1 MKISILKFCILFAF
15 YFLLVLNFPLIT
27 GYLEIEKLIHFKDY
41 LEFILVLFNILSI
54 LFLALFLISFTYL
67 TKAFL
72 IILLFLSSLSFYAI
86 TNYNVDLNNADLVR
100 SFFTTTIIEASSFL
114 TLKFFVTIFLTF
126 ILPTIFIAKSKII
139 YPKIHKFLLQKIILF
154 ILITCFTLSTF
165 LNHQVYTSLAAET
178 KTSDMIAKN
187 FIPLNYLHGLKRYIK
202 VSVKKNS
209 KEKFI
214 TFNSSRIDIPKKENK
229 KTIFI
234 FILGESARA
243 KNFSL
248 NGYKRET
255 NPLLKTQNIF
265 NFSDFYSCGTITNV
279 SLPCMFSS
287 YERKNYSLDKYDHT
301 ENLLETIAKNN
312 YKVEWYDNGMG
323 SQGVTRNVKEIVLGD
338 FYSSNFDEVLLK
350 SMPTKQQLENDKN
363 DLFLVLH
370 QRGSHGPDYNNRY
383 PKEFQKFLPI
393 CNNVTLKSCST
404 EAIINSYDNSI
415 LYTDYIINYTISYL
429 KELGN
434 ESYQTA
440 MLYAS
445 DHGESL
451 GEYGL
456 YMHGE
461 PYFVA
466 PIDQKHIP
474 FILWFSDSMQQRKN
488 IDEKCLR
495 NKLKNSFSHDNI
507 YHTVLDFLEIK
518 SSSFKPDLSILTNC
532 ATSVT

>member
-15 YFLLVLNFPLIT
+15 YFLCVLNFPLIT
-27 GYLEIEKLIHFKDY
+27 GYLELEKLIYIKDY
-41 LEFILVLFNILSI
+41 IEFILVLFNIFLVI
-54 LFLALFLISFTYL
+54 FLALYLLFFPYL
-67 TKAFL
+67 TKTIL

-86 TNYNVDLNNADLVR
+86 SNYNVDLSNADLLR
-100 SFFTTTIIEASSFL
+100 GFFSTTFVEASSFL
-114 TLKFFVTIFLTF
+114 TLKIFITFLLTF
-126 ILPTIFIAKSKII
+126 IVPSIFIFFCKIT
-139 YPKIHKFLLQKIILF
+139 YPKISRFILQKI
-154 ILITCFTLSTF
+154 TLSIIVVCFSLITF
-165 LNHQVYTSLAAET
+165 LNHQIYASFAAQT

-187 FIPLNYLHGLKRYIK
+187 FIPLNYLHGLKRLIK
-202 VSVKKNS
+202 TSIKKNN
-209 KEKFI
+209 KDKFI

-229 KTIFI
+229 KTVFI

-248 NGYKRET
+248 NGYSRET

-265 NFSDFYSCGTITNV
+265 NFNNFYSCGTITNV

-287 YERKNYSLDKYDHT
+287 YSRKEYSLDKYDNT
-301 ENLLETIAKNN
+301 ENLLETIAKNDF
-312 YKVEWYDNGMG
+312 KVEWYDNGMG
-323 SQGVTRNVKEIVLGD
+323 SQGVTRNVKEIILGD
-338 FYSSNFDEVLLK
+338 FYSSNYDDVLLK
-350 SMPTKQQLENDKN
+350 AMPSKQKLESEKK
-363 DLFLVLH
+363 DLFIVLH

-383 PKEFQKFLPI
+383 PKEFQKFLPV

-404 EAIINSYDNSI
+404 ESIINSYDNSI

-440 MLYAS
+440 MLYTS

-466 PIDQKHIP
+466 PVDQKHIP
-474 FILWFSDSMQQRKN
+474 FIMWFSDSMKQRKKV
-488 IDEKCLR
+488 DEKCLKDR
-495 NKLKNSFSHDNI
+495 QKNSFSHDHI
-507 YHTVLDFLEIK
+507 YHTILDFLEIK
-518 SSSFKPDLSILTNC
+518 SSSFKPGLSILTNC
-532 ATSVT
+532 ATSVS